1 MKIKICGLFRP
12 QDAEYV
18 NTALPDYAG
27 FVFAPKSRRYVTD
40 SQAAALR
47 RDIRK
52 EIITVGVYVNEPL
65 EHIQSLY
72 RDGVIKIIQLHG
84 DEDEG
89 YISSLR
95 HTLPDT
101 EIWKAFIIRSGA
113 EFEAAQSCT
122 ADRILLDG
130 GSGDGKGFDRSI
142 LPSRLGERFILA
154 GGLTPEIIPEAA
166 VYNPYAVDLSS
177 GAESGGVKDGLKI
190 KRAVEAARG
199 I

>member
-18 NTALPDYAG
+18 NAALPDYAG

-40 SQAAALR
+40 SQATALR
-47 RDIRK
+47 NNIRS
-52 EIITVGVYVNEPL
+52 EIITVGVFVNEPL
-65 EHIQSLY
+65 VNIQSLY

-89 YISSLR
+89 YISRLR
-95 HTLPDT
+95 QALPDAQL
-101 EIWKAFIIRSGA
+101 WKAFIIRSGA
-113 EFEAAQSCT
+113 DYEAAVSCT
-122 ADRILLDG
+122 ADKILLDG
-130 GSGDGKGFDRSI
+130 GSGDGKGFDRTL

-154 GGLTPEIIPEAA
+154 GGLTPETIPEAA
-166 VYNPYAVDLSS
+166 IYSPYAVDLSS
-177 GAESGGVKDGLKI
+177 GTESGGVKDGIKI
-190 KRAVEAARG
+190 KRAVETARG